1 MSNLIMGRVFK
12 TSKTKSNDR
21 LMMVSIADNADD
33 YGYAWPGMKL
43 LAAKMGNDNRNTAAV
58 RIDVLSQTNE
68 LGVYPQKGASHHYL
82 VFTGMSRSEVKTAI
96 RRLAKKLKVST
107 RDLSKLRR
115 AFQKDAADRIA
126 DRRSKKRKGGDTPS
140 IQPLHDT
147 PTIQGGDTP
156 DDQGVTP
163 RTIHEPSLTLIKP
176 SSGVAPLT
184 GQDDEVVIH
193 RNIFKLL
200 ETIWGQMVSGIYEA
214 EQWMDLEKDYPLD
227 WIEDAMKVAIDNGG
241 GTRRNIKYVRTT
253 LQGWKDRGKDAPKVT
268 PPKDDP
274 LANTKGIVA
283 FPVPPVPAAPSDPL
297 ATAKGLEHVQ
307 QRKSA

>member
-43 LAAKMGNDNRNTAAV
+43 LANKMGNDNRNTAAV
-58 RIDVLSQTNE
+58 RIDMLSQTNE

-82 VFTGMSRSEVKTAI
+82 IFTGMTRGEVKVAI
-96 RRLAKKLKVST
+96 RRLAKKLKTNT
-107 RDLSKLRR
+107 RELSKLRR
-115 AFQKDAADRIA
+115 AFQQEAAQRIT
-126 DRRSKKRKGGDTPS
+126 DRRTKKRKGDTPS
-140 IQPLHDT
+140 IQPHHDT

-156 DDQGVTP
+156 GDQGVTP

-176 SSGVAPLT
+176 SSGVALSPLV
-184 GQDDEVVIH
+184 DDEVVIK
-193 RNIFKLL
+193 RDVFKLL
-200 ETIWGQMVSGIYEA
+200 ETIWGQMVSGMYEA
-214 EQWMDLEKDYPLD
+214 EQWIDLEKEFPLD
-227 WIEDAMKVAIDNGG
+227 WIEDAMKVAIENGG
-241 GTRRNIKYVRTT
+241 GTRRNLKYIRTT
-253 LQGWKDRGKDAPKVT
+253 LQGWKARGKDAPKVT

-283 FPVPPVPAAPSDPL
+283 FPVPPSAAPSDPL
-297 ATAKGLEHVQ
+297 ATVKGLEHVQ
-307 QRKSA
+307 RKSA